1 MMHIILKRQHE
12 FTKGKLCL
20 TNSIIFH
27 DKAVICLADVG
38 LVEGI
43 VYLDFSKALTV
54 VFHSLPLEN
63 LVSWGLGKSLCGD
76 GELAGGQQ
84 QGWDE

>member
-1 MMHIILKRQHE
+1 MMHIIWKRQRE

-27 DKAVICLADVG
+27 DKAVISLADVG

-63 LVSWGLGKSLCGD
+63 LVSWGLGKCSVWWWGT
-76 GELAGGQQ
+76 GWWAAAGLG
-84 QGWDE
+84 